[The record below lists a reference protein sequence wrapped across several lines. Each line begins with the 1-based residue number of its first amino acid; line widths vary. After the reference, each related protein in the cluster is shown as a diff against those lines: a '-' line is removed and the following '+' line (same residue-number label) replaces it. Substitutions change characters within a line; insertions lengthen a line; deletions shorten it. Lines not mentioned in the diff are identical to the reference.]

1 MREPDPNFDPVA
13 HVLTDSS
20 YFEDLE
26 VGQRFVIPSR
36 TLGDANFAAFQ
47 LASGDNHPIHYDVE
61 YCRRKGHPHM
71 LAHGLQVA
79 IQTAPGA
86 GMLPHVL
93 EDSLIGLIE
102 QSSKFLAPVYCGDT
116 VYPALEI
123 VELIPGNST
132 GVIVLRSSVHNQDG
146 VLVMEGEQKMLVK
159 KRTTRKVGRNGPA
172 KEGYQE

>member
-1 MREPDPNFDPVA
+1 MSDKESNSAAPRFDPA
-13 HVLTDSS
+13 QHRLCDSS

-26 VGQRFVIPSR
+26 VGQCFPIPSR

-61 YCRRKGHPHM
+61 YCKRKGHRQL
-71 LAHGLQVA
+71 LAHGFQVA

-102 QSSKFLAPVYCGDT
+102 QKSRFLLPVYCGDT
-116 VYPALEI
+116 VYPNLKI
-123 VELIPGNST
+123 LELIPGNTT
-132 GVIVLRSSVHNQDG
+132 GVIVLGSTVHNQDG
-146 VLVMEGEQKMLVK
+146 DLVMDGEQKMLIR
-159 KRTTRKVGRNGPA
+159 KRPKVDGEN
-172 KEGYQE
+172 

>member
-1 MREPDPNFDPVA
+1 MTEPDPSFDPRF
-13 HVLTDSS
+13 HTLTHSS

-61 YCRRKGHPHM
+61 YCRAKGHPQM
-71 LAHGLQVA
+71 LAHGFQVA

-102 QSSKFLAPVYCGDT
+102 QSSKFLKPVYCGDT

-123 VELIPGNST
+123 TALEPGNTT
-132 GVIVLRSSVHNQDG
+132 GVIVLRATVHNQHREL
-146 VLVMEGEQKMLVK
+146 VLEGEQKMLVR
-159 KRTTRKVGRNGPA
+159 KRPKD
-172 KEGYQE
+172 